1 MEKLAEF
8 KQPCADLFLHLGPEW
23 QTDIPTTEEGEGAIA
38 YWGEIGSSGNPDD
51 PPPGDPPPNEES
63 QLIEV
68 RITAKRDPVQR
79 GLQGNVPTWFTPSSN
94 SSSSAEI
101 SVIRR
106 ISPYSNVFLG
116 PSTRFES
123 REYPFANWSDSFR
136 ESVKN
141 TVQGLYTRSIN
152 GESLIPLYI
161 EASHNYWLVVGSY
174 GAPEWVLYRPLIE
187 WTVEVSNGDGT
198 FSPFNPA
205 PRPDPPP
212 PATPKK
218 GIIVKEKRGGQEI
231 AVKTIPRDSKPSNA
245 EFKCESC
252 EQNCVLIVRAKSDGT
267 AKGIC
272 FCKEGLTEEEEKVA
286 CEKCKAELLKELP
299 AIVVT
304 KVKAE
309 LLTGFKKET
318 KDEIKPELTQEI
330 KGSFDGE
337 FKERIPETLPEAEY
351 AESPNAA
358 SSNLVGNV
366 KSALLKDE
374 TFLDAIWTAV
384 AAEFAKPENQEE
396 LFQSFTGEKI
406 ADRIIEISDT
416 DKLKALGAKLIDAIV
431 SVTDD
436 AKLKTLKD
444 KLAAPNND
452 PNKLTANGV
461 EWTISKVADKV
472 DSVSYVAKDGDSVS
486 TLSNSGSAII
496 TALKAKF
503 AGKNFTIESINAN
516 PTTKTYTYNIN
527 EL

>member
-8 KQPCADLFLHLGPEW
+8 KQPCADLFLHLGPDW

-38 YWGEIGSSGNPDD
+38 YWGDIGSEGNPSD
-51 PPPGDPPPNEES
+51 PNPNDPPPNQEA
-63 QLIEV
+63 QLVRV

-79 GLQGNVPTWFTPSSN
+79 GFRGNVTSWFTPSSN
-94 SSSSAEI
+94 SSSTSDI
-101 SVIRR
+101 SVIRY
-106 ISPYSNVFLG
+106 ISPYSDVFLG
-116 PSTRFES
+116 PSNRFES

-136 ESVKN
+136 EAVSN

-152 GESLIPLYI
+152 GEALVPLYI
-161 EASHNYWLVVGSY
+161 EASHSYWLVTGPY

-187 WTVEVSNGDGT
+187 WTVQRIDDNGNL
-198 FSPFNPA
+198 SPFNPI
-205 PRPDPPP
+205 PRPEPPP
-212 PATPKK
+212 NTPKK
-218 GIIVKEKRGGQEI
+218 GIVVKEIRNGSEHT
-231 AVKTIPRDSKPSNA
+231 VKTISRDSKPQNA

-252 EQNCVLIVRAKSDGT
+252 EQNCVLMVRRKSDGT
-267 AKGIC
+267 AKGLCI
-272 FCKEGLTEEEEKVA
+272 CKEGLSEEEEKVA